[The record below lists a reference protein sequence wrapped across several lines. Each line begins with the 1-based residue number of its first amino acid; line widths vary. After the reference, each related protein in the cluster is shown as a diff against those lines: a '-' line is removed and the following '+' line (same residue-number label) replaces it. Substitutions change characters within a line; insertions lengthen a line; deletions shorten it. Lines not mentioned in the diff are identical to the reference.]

1 MTPLD
6 DLFQRLSRSPFRQR
20 FALGKIEY
28 DYCLNKGEVQVREHA
43 ADFIKQRLAAAEPTN
58 DGKQTPMRGHPVFIA
73 QHATGTCC
81 RGCLRKWHAIPQH
94 QALTTEQQA
103 YAVEVI
109 LHWIHQ
115 QMQKPAPVAKTRK
128 VKKQDTNPQLDLL

>member
-1 MTPLD
+1 MPSLD
-6 DLFQRLSRSPFRQR
+6 DLFQRLSQSPFRQR
-20 FALGKIEY
+20 FHLGSEEYHYFLGK
-28 DYCLNKGEVQVREHA
+28 GEEAIGQHA
-43 ADFIKQRLAAAEPTN
+43 EAFIRARLAPAEPVN